1 MRREIQSYLQSR
13 PDMLMFVR
21 ENPIW
26 YRRLSRSPEK
36 VFEIEQEAKFF
47 YGRTFPQR
55 IDKLNESIQLA
66 NMLLSMMNVMGDN
79 SQE

>member
-21 ENPIW
+21 ESPGW
-26 YRRLSRSPEK
+26 YRKLSRSPEK
-36 VFEIEQEAKFF
+36 VFEIEQEAKIF

-55 IDKLNESIQLA
+55 MDRLNESIQFA
-66 NMLLSMMNVMGDN
+66 NMLLGMMNVMGN
-79 SQE
+79 NN

>member
-13 PDMLMFVR
+13 PDLTMFVR

-26 YRRLSRSPEK
+26 YRKLSRSPEK
-36 VFEIEQEAKFF
+36 VFEIEQEAKVF

-55 IDKLNESIQLA
+55 IDRLNERIQLA
-66 NMLLSMMNVMGDN
+66 NMLLGMMNVMGNN
-79 SQE
+79 SQQ

>member
-13 PDMLMFVR
+13 PDLLVFIR
-21 ENPIW
+21 ENPRW

-36 VFEIEQEAKFF
+36 VFEIEQEAKVF
-47 YGRTFPQR
+47 YGRTFPQK
-55 IDKLNESIQLA
+55 IDRLNEHIQLA
-66 NMLLSMMNVMGDN
+66 NLLMGMMNVMGNN

>member
-13 PDMLMFVR
+13 PDMIMFVR

-26 YRRLSRSPEK
+26 YRKLSRSPDK
-36 VFEIEQEAKFF
+36 VFEIEQEAKVF
-47 YGRTFPQR
+47 YGKTLPQK
-55 IDKLNESIQLA
+55 IDRLNGRIQLV

-79 SQE
+79 SQQ